1 MDGGKEMDFGYREE
15 KESAFSSILREWPI
29 LLIEVIVAIVL
40 GFLLI
45 TFGFDENNSFR
56 QFYGPCS
63 KRWRPDYCQQD
74 SI

>member
-1 MDGGKEMDFGYREE
+1 MDFGYRDE

-45 TFGFDENNSFR
+45 TFGFE
-56 QFYGPCS
+56 
-63 KRWRPDYCQQD
+63 
-74 SI
+74 